1 MKKTVIIIGL
11 VSAVALAIA
20 ILKISADWKLA
31 LVMGIAAVVSIA
43 GHEYMEAARNK
54 FREDVKSRPIP
65 QDAETFDRLLW
76 SMGIENQNWYLN
88 EVCSESDILNII
100 SQYRKKISEI
110 WTSEAFDYKEQIAAA
125 SKYTRRME
133 LLIGYL
139 RNG

>member
-20 ILKISADWKLA
+20 ILKISDDWKLA

-54 FREDVKSRPIP
+54 FRQDVKSRPIP

-88 EVCSESDILNII
+88 EVCSEKDILNII
-100 SQYRKKISEI
+100 SQYRRKIVETCSAE
-110 WTSEAFDYKEQIAAA
+110 DLDCKEQIQIT
-125 SKYTRRME
+125 SKYSRQMQILAE
-133 LLIGYL
+133 YL
-139 RNG
+139 QGS